1 MATAGISINVS
12 SVLPDVIILDAGTRP
27 PTFWIIEA
35 AYSDGVVSEDR
46 KAELLA
52 WTRDQYIRPEH
63 CQFLSALDSRNS
75 TTAGKRVKDVA
86 VGTYC
91 WFYDEPDRE
100 LAWDEIPVKR
110 H

>member
-35 AYSDGVVSEDR
+35 VPAISGSSPPSITEFPR
-46 KAELLA
+46 LG
-52 WTRDQYIRPEH
+52 
-63 CQFLSALDSRNS
+63 SA
-75 TTAGKRVKDVA
+75 
-86 VGTYC
+86 C
-91 WFYDEPDRE
+91 
-100 LAWDEIPVKR
+100 R